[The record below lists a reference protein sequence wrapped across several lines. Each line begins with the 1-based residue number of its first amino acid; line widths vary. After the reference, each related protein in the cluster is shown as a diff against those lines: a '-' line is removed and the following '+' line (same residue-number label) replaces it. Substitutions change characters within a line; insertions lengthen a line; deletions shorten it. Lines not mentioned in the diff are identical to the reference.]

1 MDFIIEKLSNIFLHR
16 ALILPT
22 LSYIENDASVI
33 YLIYIFADIRP
44 PLLADK
50 LSDLHFRSYILS
62 TDRNSIENG
71 ITYFSGR
78 APAFLASP
86 KKKQLNPTFMAY
98 LLLRETN
105 RERRDRND
113 IGTTGGSGENGFQA
127 ITTPEYFNDEMLVE
141 G

>member
-16 ALILPT
+16 ALILPPFLISKT
-22 LSYIENDASVI
+22 SVI

-78 APAFLASP
+78 PGAPAFLASP
-86 KKKQLNPTFMAY
+86 KKKQLNPTFTAY

-105 RERRDRND
+105 REGRDRND
-113 IGTTGGSGENGFQA
+113 IGTTGGSGENGLQA